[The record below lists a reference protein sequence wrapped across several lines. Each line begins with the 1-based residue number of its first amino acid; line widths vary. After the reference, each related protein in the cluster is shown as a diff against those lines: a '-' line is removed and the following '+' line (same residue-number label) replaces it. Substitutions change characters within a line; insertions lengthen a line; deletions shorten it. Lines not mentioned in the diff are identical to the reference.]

1 VLGKKDMI
9 KYMKMAPQPSKEDE
23 GKIMMP
29 RIQYGWDQNHTT

>member
-9 KYMKMAPQPSKEDE
+9 KYMKMAPQPSKEYE

-29 RIQYGWDQNHTT
+29 RIWMGSSKHH